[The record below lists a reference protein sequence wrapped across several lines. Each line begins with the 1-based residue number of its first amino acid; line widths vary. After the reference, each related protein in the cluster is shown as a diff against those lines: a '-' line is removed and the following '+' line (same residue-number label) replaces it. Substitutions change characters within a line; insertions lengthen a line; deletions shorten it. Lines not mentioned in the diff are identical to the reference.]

1 MGSKT
6 NRKNKPTKMDESV
19 KVKEVEEEPNEEAAI
34 GKPK

>member
-6 NRKNKPTKMDESV
+6 NRKNKPTKTDESV
-19 KVKEVEEEPNEEAAI
+19 KMKEVEEDADEEALI